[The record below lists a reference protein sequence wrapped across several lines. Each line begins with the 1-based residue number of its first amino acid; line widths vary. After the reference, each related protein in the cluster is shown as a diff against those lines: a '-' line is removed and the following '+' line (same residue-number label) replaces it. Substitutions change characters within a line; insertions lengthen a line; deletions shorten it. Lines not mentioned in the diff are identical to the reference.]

1 MSKTPLPARTLRL
14 RRGDSVTLRLPEG
27 SFLVVRGGRLRL
39 EGPPAWLAEHLHLP
53 RHRLQAGDAH
63 LIDSVGWLR
72 LSADSGTVEVLI
84 LLPAQAPAW
93 QRLLGLFRL
102 GARRLDHLRP
112 LA

>member
-14 RRGDSVTLRLPEG
+14 RQGESVPLRLPVG
-27 SFLVVRGGRLRL
+27 SQLVLREGRLRL
-39 EGPPAWLAEHLHLP
+39 DGPPAWLAEHLHLP

-63 LIDSVGWLR
+63 QIDSFGWLR
-72 LSADSGTVEVLI
+72 LFADTGPAEVLV